1 MLKKILIAV
10 LVIIVVL
17 VIVGLVLPTEY
28 HIVRSITIDAPPETV
43 YALVSDLERWGDWG
57 PWQETDPSMKITF
70 AETAVGEG
78 GRMEW
83 TGRSGSGWLEITSCD
98 PARGVDYEMA
108 FVQGQG
114 QLPSTGYVALEA
126 TDAGTEVTWGMD
138 GKLPAPVIG
147 GYIARFLERG
157 IGAMYDK
164 GLENLKVLAE
174 ETPPPE
180 PQPQGD
186 TAEDSAEESY

>member
-17 VIVGLVLPTEY
+17 VVVGLVLPTEY
-28 HIVRSITIDAPPETV
+28 HIVRSTTVDASPEAV
-43 YALVSDLERWGDWG
+43 YVLVSDLERWDDWG
-57 PWQETDPSMKITF
+57 PWQEADPDMKTTF
-70 AETAVGEG
+70 GETTVGEG

-98 PARGVDYEMA
+98 PSRGVEYEMA

-114 QLPSTGYVALEA
+114 ELPSTGYINYEIA
-126 TDAGTEVTWGMD
+126 DAGTEVTWGMD
-138 GKLPAPVIG
+138 GELPAPVIG

-157 IGAMYDK
+157 IGSMYET
-164 GLENLKVLAE
+164 GLEKLKVLAE
-174 ETPPPE
+174 ETPAPASPSE
-180 PQPQGD
+180 EGVV
-186 TAEDSAEESY
+186 EESSEGSY